1 MPPAGQRPLPSTL
14 RPHPI
19 PSSDPLVPETKRQGC
34 WKQVPAVSVLC
45 LGPLALLQGP
55 PAWGGTMGAGEAW
68 GGRQSRCQR
77 PAQLQDSGR
86 AWPSFGGCRAA
97 VPAEMAYPAGG
108 RCGAVSK
115 ALGLQGRLGG
125 QRAYVTPAVTRASLQ
140 TSLAPP
146 CHSTAPGSHTV
157 SSGPPRAQ
165 GFHRRAPPTT
175 PRSLVN

>member
-68 GGRQSRCQR
+68 GGGTEQVPETSPAPGLREGLAFIWGVPGSCSCRNGLSSWGPVRCCEQGTG
-77 PAQLQDSGR
+77 PAREAGR
-86 AWPSFGGCRAA
+86 AACLCHPRCHQGQSPNQPCSSLSQHSPRQPHCVLRSSSCPGISSAGSSDHSSFTC
-97 VPAEMAYPAGG
+97 
-108 RCGAVSK
+108 
-115 ALGLQGRLGG
+115 
-125 QRAYVTPAVTRASLQ
+125 
-140 TSLAPP
+140 
-146 CHSTAPGSHTV
+146 
-157 SSGPPRAQ
+157 
-165 GFHRRAPPTT
+165 
-175 PRSLVN
+175 